1 MKKTIIRFIAIVAVT
16 GYMASCAQIDM
27 PQQVVPGLPV
37 SEIAFTI
44 ATPAPNNVVST
55 KAMTDA
61 DETNI
66 ESLALFFFKEDNT
79 GAANRVLV
87 SDADFSL
94 GSPDVITST
103 NYIYTIRISEDK
115 LDSDVHDEVICSGNW
130 YIYAVANWNKSWCS
144 VDLEALK
151 TKSREELDDLRIVK
165 TSTSPNPSETALLL
179 AGRYG
184 EENTGLAVLNP
195 DSEGKVNLSGRVH
208 LRRFVSKVT
217 FRFNSAEGVSFTPE
231 RIFIYNYSRSATL
244 FERSGWE
251 QVNGTESYEFG
262 TFCGSLDKAVASSG
276 NVMADATNSG
286 IGYEV
291 LHDESGYYYT
301 FYMPENIPTP
311 KPGASISSYNDRD
324 KCTYAGNT
332 RTFTNAPDDATYV
345 VVSGSYEGPAIEL
358 DDVNQ
363 TAVQNPASDKKVQ
376 GNVSYTIHLGNFST
390 TGANTLGSDDNF
402 TVRRNAKYTYNVTV
416 NGAKSIAV
424 EAAYNT
430 ENNSGAEGH
439 LITTATGTTNVRL
452 DSHYEQVII
461 AIPDGIFS
469 TYQLILDTPYSHRQ
483 IVSGRNNDLD
493 VNWVKFAKPASET
506 IFRTYAQVLAGP
518 LGNIFDLTEDLNDG
532 NETDDHNTYY
542 IKGSDGKRYTA
553 AYVNEYF
560 YDTIEG
566 DVNDLSLSKFINA
579 ADRELTF
586 STGVN
591 NSADGHSSFTITPIF
606 SIRQRSIVSPYDVD
620 AVANPFGIETL
631 EETAETSTFGGS
643 SNNNDHGWANTTAGL
658 NWGTTNWSAYIDEA
672 QNGHINNSDVP
683 SGAVTADGSKGIYQC
698 LSRNRDLNGDGKI
711 DRDEVRWFLPA
722 MSQTNTIWFSD
733 PFLTEDQHADNKNR
747 YFCSTNSL
755 NTWWALEG
763 TAYNN
768 PGAKEATLVRCVR
781 ALNSHD
787 QLTTPVWSAEE
798 NGDGNT
804 VFTISGLNGAAER
817 VDRQIGEYQPHEAG
831 DKQNDLLPASF
842 IAAKDYVSKP
852 ETYSTHSYSSTSS
865 LEVPENYAG
874 NQWVVEV
881 QDFDKSTQGVEVSMI
896 LDNTGTQ
903 LQNIASFGTSTS
915 YGVWQNGG
923 PVVHFY
929 YPNGS
934 DASSMLMWVNAP
946 GQTSKSTISVTPG
959 TLIHITFNGDMVVVN
974 GTEYNLSDLNSA
986 WSFNSTSVAVGS
998 KEGSNR
1004 TYQSNLTIDV
1014 VDMTHAPIIVE
1025 EETGVTTS
1033 TFNQAT
1039 ITGTNLCSAN
1049 YYENADRSDLGQWR
1063 VPNEKE
1069 FSIMYLAQ
1077 KEGHGPFLK
1086 FENGAGSAARTQFN
1100 RTAEKGYTSDTGLS
1114 FFYFNSNSNITTGL
1128 DSTKPGLFYVRCVRD
1143 GDNAASGSG
1152 TNHSD
1157 QNSMSNGGNLW

>member
-1 MKKTIIRFIAIVAVT
+1 MRKAIIILAAIAAAAGSI
-16 GYMASCAQIDM
+16 MSCNRIDM
-27 PQQVVPGLPV
+27 PQQVIPGKPV
-37 SEIAFTI
+37 STI
-44 ATPAPNNVVST
+44 TFNISTPAPNNVVST

-66 ESLALFFFKEDNT
+66 ESLALFFFKEGNT
-79 GAANRVLV
+79 GAANRVFV
-87 SDADFSL
+87 SGSDFSL
-94 GSPDVITST
+94 GTPDIVTPT
-103 NYIYTIRISEDK
+103 NYVYTIRISGEK
-115 LDSDVHDEVICSGNW
+115 LDSDVHSEVICSGNW

-144 VDLEALK
+144 VDLETLK
-151 TKSREELDDLRIVK
+151 TKTRAELDDFRIVK

-184 EENTGLAVLNP
+184 EDNTGLAVIDP
-195 DSEGKVNLSGRVH
+195 DDDGVASLSGRVH

-217 FRFNSAEGVSFTPE
+217 FRFNSGSNVNFTPE
-231 RIFIYNYSRSATL
+231 RIYIYNYSRSATL

-251 QVNGTESYEFG
+251 QKDGTESYKYG
-262 TFCGSLDKAVASSG
+262 TFSGNLDRAVAASG
-276 NVMADATNSG
+276 SVMSDATNAG

-291 LHDESGYYYT
+291 LHDENGYYYT

-311 KPGASISSYNDRD
+311 KAGASINSYNDRD
-324 KCTYAGNT
+324 KCTYSGST

-345 VVSGSYEGPAIEL
+345 VVTGSYEGPAIEL
-358 DDVNQ
+358 DDASH
-363 TAVQNPASDKKVQ
+363 TATQNPASDKKVQ

-390 TGANTLGSDDNF
+390 TGTNTLGSDDNF

-424 EAAYNT
+424 EAAYNI
-430 ENNSGAEGH
+430 ENNPGAEGH

-483 IVSGRNNDLD
+483 IVSGRNDSLD

-506 IFRTYAQVLAGP
+506 TFRTYAQVLAGP

-532 NETDDHNTYY
+532 NEADDHNTYY

-620 AVANPFGIETL
+620 AVANPFGIETI
-631 EETAETSTFGGS
+631 EETAANSTFGGS
-643 SNNNDHGWANTTAGL
+643 SSANSDDDGWANTTAGL
-658 NWGTTNWSAYIDEA
+658 NFSSTNWSSYVNEA
-672 QNGHINNSDVP
+672 QNGHINNADVP
-683 SGAVTADGSKGIYQC
+683 SGAVTSDGSKGIYQC
-698 LSRNRDLNGDGKI
+698 LSRNRDLNGNGKI
-711 DRDEVRWFLPA
+711 DREEVRWYLPA

-733 PFLTEDQHADNKNR
+733 PFLTEEQHPDNLNR
-747 YFCSTNSL
+747 YYCSTYSL

-787 QLTTPVWSAEE
+787 QLTTPVWSAEG

-831 DKQNDLLPASF
+831 DKQNDLLPRSF
-842 IAAKDYVSKP
+842 VAAKDYVNVESA
-852 ETYSTHSYSSTSS
+852 EHSTVITTFESNTGIWHYDIENFDSNHQYIEATFTISSTASGQNVLS
-865 LEVPENYAG
+865 IGTPGTYESW
-874 NQWVVEV
+874 NQ
-881 QDFDKSTQGVEVSMI
+881 S
-896 LDNTGTQ
+896 
-903 LQNIASFGTSTS
+903 
-915 YGVWQNGG
+915 
-923 PVVHFY
+923 PVVHLY
-929 YPNGS
+929 YPSTGNGS
-934 DASSMLMWVNAP
+934 IPSGNDYIEVCVNGGHEAAPVTAGGEVTVQFKHGVLYVGDTYSKTLPSAFSSM
-946 GQTSKSTISVTPG
+946 STVTVASAQGSSRSQATDYSIRLISES
-959 TLIHITFNGDMVVVN
+959 F
-974 GTEYNLSDLNSA
+974 SA
-986 WSFNSTSVAVGS
+986 
-998 KEGSNR
+998 
-1004 TYQSNLTIDV
+1004 
-1014 VDMTHAPIIVE
+1014 
-1025 EETGVTTS
+1025 S
-1033 TFNQAT
+1033 TFTQGD
-1039 ITGTNLCSAN
+1039 ITRLGLCSDN

-1077 KEGHGPFLK
+1077 KDGQGTFLK
-1086 FENGAGSAARTQFN
+1086 FESSAGTAARTQFN
-1100 RTAEKGYTSDTGLS
+1100 RTTDKGYTDTGMS

-1128 DSTKPGLFYVRCVRD
+1128 DSTKPGSFYVRCVRD
-1143 GDNAASGSG
+1143 GESPLPDSG
-1152 TNHSD
+1152 TNQSD

>member
-1 MKKTIIRFIAIVAVT
+1 MRKAIIILAAIAAAAGSI
-16 GYMASCAQIDM
+16 MSCNRIDM
-27 PQQVVPGLPV
+27 PQQVIPGKTV
-37 SEIAFTI
+37 STI
-44 ATPAPNNVVST
+44 TFNISTPAPNNVVST

-66 ESLALFFFKEDNT
+66 ESLALFFFKEGNI
-79 GAANRVLV
+79 GAANRVFV
-87 SDADFSL
+87 SGSDFSL
-94 GSPDVITST
+94 GTPDIVTPT
-103 NYIYTIRISEDK
+103 NYVYTIRISGEK
-115 LDSDVHDEVICSGNW
+115 LDSDVHSEVICSGNW

-144 VDLEALK
+144 VDLETLK
-151 TKSREELDDLRIVK
+151 TKTRAELDDFRIVK

-184 EENTGLAVLNP
+184 EDNTGLAVINP
-195 DSEGKVNLSGRVH
+195 DDDGVANLSGRVH

-217 FRFNSAEGVSFTPE
+217 FRFNSGSNVNFTPE
-231 RIFIYNYSRSATL
+231 RIYIYNYSRSSTL

-251 QVNGTESYEFG
+251 QKDGTESYGYG
-262 TFCGSLDKAVASSG
+262 TFSGSLEKAVATSG
-276 NVMADATNSG
+276 SVMSDATNAG

-291 LHDESGYYYT
+291 LHDEHGYYYT

-311 KPGASISSYNDRD
+311 KAGASINSYNDRD
-324 KCTYAGNT
+324 KCTYSGST

-345 VVSGSYEGPAIEL
+345 VVTGSYEGPAIEL
-358 DDVNQ
+358 DDASH
-363 TAVQNPASDKKVQ
+363 TATQNPASDKKVQ

-390 TGANTLGSDDNF
+390 TGTNTLGSDDNF

-424 EAAYNT
+424 EAAYNI
-430 ENNSGAEGH
+430 EDNPGAEGH

-506 IFRTYAQVLAGP
+506 TFRTYAQVLAGP

-532 NETDDHNTYY
+532 DEADDHNTYY

-631 EETAETSTFGGS
+631 EETAANSTFGGS
-643 SNNNDHGWANTTAGL
+643 SSANSDDDGWANTTAGL
-658 NWGTTNWSAYIDEA
+658 NFSSTNWSSYVNEA
-672 QNGHINNSDVP
+672 QNGHINNADVP
-683 SGAVTADGSKGIYQC
+683 SGAVTSDGSKGIYQC
-698 LSRNRDLNGDGKI
+698 LSRNRDLNGNGKI
-711 DRDEVRWFLPA
+711 DREEVRWYLPA

-733 PFLTEDQHADNKNR
+733 PFLTEEQHPDNLNR
-747 YFCSTNSL
+747 YYCSTYSL

-787 QLTTPVWSAEE
+787 QLTTPVWSAEG

-831 DKQNDLLPASF
+831 DKQNDLLPRSF
-842 IAAKDYVSKP
+842 VAAKDYVES
-852 ETYSTHSYSSTSS
+852 EIVYRTHTYPSVSTVLASTDCDGTAWV
-865 LEVPENYAG
+865 ENVP
-874 NQWVVEV
+874 
-881 QDFDKSTQGVEVSMI
+881 FDKATQGVEVAMTLSSTTP
-896 LDNTGTQ
+896 DT
-903 LQNIASFGTSTS
+903 QNIASFGTSAS
-915 YGVWQNGG
+915 YGSWNSGS
-923 PVVHFY
+923 VVHFY
-929 YPNGS
+929 YPNGTNTS
-934 DASSMLMWVNAP
+934 EMIMWVNTSSR
-946 GQTSKSTISVTPG
+946 TSKSILQVTPG
-959 TLIHITFNGDMVVVN
+959 SMLHITFNGDAVVVN
-974 GTEYNLSDLNSA
+974 GEEITLTSKNTS
-986 WSFNSTSVAVGS
+986 WTFNESSVSVGS
-998 KEGSNR
+998 REGSTR
-1004 TYQSNLTIDV
+1004 TYQSNLTINL
-1014 VDMTHAPIIVE
+1014 VDMTHTPDIIE
-1025 EETGVTTS
+1025 EGTGVKAS
-1033 TFNQAT
+1033 TFSQAAV
-1039 ITGTNLCSAN
+1039 TGTNLCSAN
-1049 YYENADRSDLGQWR
+1049 YYENADKSDLGQWR

-1077 KEGHGPFLK
+1077 KDGQGTFLK
-1086 FENGAGSAARTQFN
+1086 FESSAGTAARTQFN
-1100 RTAEKGYTSDTGLS
+1100 RTTDKGYTDTGMS

-1128 DSTKPGLFYVRCVRD
+1128 DSTKPGSFYVRCVRD
-1143 GDNAASGSG
+1143 GESPLPDSG
-1152 TNHSD
+1152 TNQSD